1 MTMLRNLQKVS
12 FLGNLQGTKHCD
24 ISYKNLIYKSMIEYI
39 LSADC
44 IYFSPSLVGR
54 VGESP
59 QKKERRLT
67 TTIFTN
73 LKSYTMKNTMQR

>member
-1 MTMLRNLQKVS
+1 MTMLRNIQKVS
-12 FLGNLQGTKHCD
+12 FLGNIQGTKHCD

-59 QKKERRLT
+59 RVLDRVQKKKVVSRRPSSLT
-67 TTIFTN
+67 LN
-73 LKSYTMKNTMQR
+73 LIP